1 MKILVV
7 GSGGREHAIIKKL
20 KESKHVDEIFAL
32 PGNGGMAKDAT
43 LVPIGAKEI
52 DKIAEKGEM
61 NMPTLDNLYKL
72 TDVVKNIDKI
82 VMLEHGRVVA
92 TGSHEELLATSG
104 PYRNLIGK
112 QLENVAPV

>member
-1 MKILVV
+1 MTGERGFRL
-7 GSGGREHAIIKKL
+7 SGGQRQRIAIARALLRDAPI
-20 KESKHVDEIFAL
+20 VIFDEAVSSL
-32 PGNGGMAKDAT
+32 DTENEKYLQET
-43 LVPIGAKEI
+43 LRTQLEGKTVLM
-52 DKIAEKGEM
+52 IAHRLS
-61 NMPTLDNLYKL
+61 TI
-72 TDVVKNIDKI
+72 VAADKI

>member
-1 MKILVV
+1 M
-7 GSGGREHAIIKKL
+7 
-20 KESKHVDEIFAL
+20 
-32 PGNGGMAKDAT
+32 
-43 LVPIGAKEI
+43 
-52 DKIAEKGEM
+52 IAHRLS
-61 NMPTLDNLYKL
+61 TI
-72 TDVVKNIDKI
+72 VAADKI